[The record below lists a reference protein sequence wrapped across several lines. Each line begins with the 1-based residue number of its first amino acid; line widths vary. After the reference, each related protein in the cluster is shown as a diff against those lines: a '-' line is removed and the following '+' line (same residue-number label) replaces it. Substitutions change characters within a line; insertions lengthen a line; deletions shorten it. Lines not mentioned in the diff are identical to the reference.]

1 MKTIQISVKIGEN
14 EIYRNYEYD
23 EVTGSNDFSGIIEDM
38 LDTLEK
44 SDVKEF

>member
-38 LDTLEK
+38 IQTIEK
-44 SDVKEF
+44 SNEEKF